1 MSNTTERTL
10 PQEISLA
17 VKNKPKEMT
26 FRKFGKQEESKVKG
40 KSLAFS
46 LMSDIKEAVNE
57 MNNLR
62 QGSAETAA
70 IDLSFGEYMLER
82 CGIGSLSDFLN
93 LCGIDPGKI
102 SVQSLYS
109 LPELPADSRWI
120 IPEIFLDPIRTGFRR
135 PAMFTELIRDTV
147 PVSQL
152 EVTVPQIK
160 LADATM
166 QKLNEGE
173 TIPMGTVAYGGKTG
187 RSFKIGRG
195 FRFTDEVVM
204 FSTIQMLA
212 PFLEDLGARMNMSQN
227 ALAVKMLIEGETSAN
242 SAATIGVTD
251 ETKGFQYRDFLY
263 AHAAFERIGRSA
275 DVSLVN
281 VGTYVNIKDMPEV
294 KGLVGNN
301 QLLRVD
307 SDVKTLSA
315 QSMRIHG
322 LMPANKVMFVDK
334 MNALRRLMVKPL
346 MVESDRIVSR
356 QTTEVV
362 ATAILGFMT
371 ILRDGRFLMDASLP
385 VASNDF
391 PTWMDPTSYESQTFG
406 E

>member
-1 MSNTTERTL
+1 
-10 PQEISLA
+10 
-17 VKNKPKEMT
+17 MT
-26 FRKFGKQEESKVKG
+26 FRKFGKAQEAQIKG
-40 KSLAFS
+40 KSIGYS

-57 MNNLR
+57 MNVLR
-62 QGSAETAA
+62 QGSNETAA
-70 IDLSFGEYMLER
+70 IDLSFGEYAIER
-82 CGIGSLSDFLN
+82 WGIGSLSDFLN
-93 LCGIDPGKI
+93 LCGIDPAKI
-102 SVQSLYS
+102 TVQSLYS
-109 LPELPADSRWI
+109 LPDLPADSRWI
-120 IPEIFLDPIRTGFRR
+120 LPEIFLDPIRTGFRR
-135 PAMFTELIRDTV
+135 PAMFTDLIRDTV

-160 LADATM
+160 MADATM

-212 PFLEDLGARMNMSQN
+212 PFLEDLGTRMNMSQN

-242 SAATIGVTD
+242 SAATIGVKDT
-251 ETKGFQYRDFLY
+251 TVGFQYRDFLY
-263 AHAAFERIGRSA
+263 AHAQFERIGRSA

-281 VGTYVNIKDMPEV
+281 VGTYVDIKDMPEV
-294 KGLVGNN
+294 KGLVGTN

-307 SDVKTLSA
+307 SDIKTLSA
-315 QSMRIHG
+315 QSMRTHG
-322 LMPANKVMFVDK
+322 LMPAGKVMFVDK

-346 MVESDRIVSR
+346 MVESDRIVSK
-356 QTTEVV
+356 QSTEVV

-371 ILRDGRFLMDASLP
+371 ILRDGRFLMDAALD
-385 VASNDF
+385 VATDDF
-391 PTWMDPTSYESQTFG
+391 PTWMDPSAYESATFA